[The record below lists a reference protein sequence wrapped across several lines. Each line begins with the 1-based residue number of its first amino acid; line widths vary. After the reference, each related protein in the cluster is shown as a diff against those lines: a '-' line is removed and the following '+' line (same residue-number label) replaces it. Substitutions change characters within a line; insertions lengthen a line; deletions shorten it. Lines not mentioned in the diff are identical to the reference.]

1 MCMELFFSGNTEFVC
16 PTCGKQ
22 FETQEE
28 FDNRWDTIFGKK
40 EKKPRQEE
48 FELESLD
55 PDERSWYYDDHG
67 IKRRKEKEEIKIK
80 ATIPEIKIKGSV

>member
-1 MCMELFFSGNTEFVC
+1 MGDG
-16 PTCGKQ
+16 GKGSAPRPYSVS
-22 FETQEE
+22 QEE

-80 ATIPEIKIKGSV
+80 ATIPEIKIKGSI